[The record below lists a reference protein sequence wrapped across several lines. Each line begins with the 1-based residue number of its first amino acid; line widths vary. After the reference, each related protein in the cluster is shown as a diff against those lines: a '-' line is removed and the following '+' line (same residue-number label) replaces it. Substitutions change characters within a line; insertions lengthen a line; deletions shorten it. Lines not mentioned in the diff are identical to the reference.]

1 MMFKIKLVILFISML
16 SATVYADIQVSFK
29 DGAPKDKF
37 VIENT
42 STCAVK
48 DISMTIDLLQ
58 STGRLIFDTSESGKG
73 VEVFQLF
80 EVTRGQIA
88 LKANT
93 QVNDG
98 ATQLSLDIKTIAA
111 NDFAS
116 FTIDV
121 DDTLSTSQLGNIRV
135 TGNEIANASV
145 LINING
151 DEIVKAAFD
160 LDGKA
165 LVTMSKCSA

>member
-1 MMFKIKLVILFISML
+1 MLKIKFVTLLISML
-16 SATVYADIQVSFK
+16 SANVYADIEISFK
-29 DGAPKDKF
+29 DGAPKDEF
-37 VIENT
+37 VIKNT
-42 STCAVK
+42 STCDVK

-88 LKANT
+88 LKTAT
-93 QVNDG
+93 KVNDG
-98 ATQLSLDIKTIAA
+98 DTQLSLDIKAIAA

-145 LINING
+145 LVNIHG
-151 DEIVKAAFD
+151 DKVAKAAFD
-160 LDGKA
+160 LNGKA
-165 LVTMSKCSA
+165 RVIMPKCSA